1 MAADAFNSIGGY
13 TVGVPPVPVI
23 DASGNITSDTIRTDH
38 LLYSNGAPYVVSA
51 AGSNTQVQF
60 NIAGVFGA
68 SPSFT
73 FDSSVNLLAVTN
85 FTGTGNINLGDVSN
99 ITITGG
105 VNGYVLGTDGLGN
118 LSWVSGGSGGGTS
131 GFSGFSGSAGASGY
145 SGATGPAG
153 TSGYSGATG
162 TNGTSGYS
170 GLNGT
175 DGTSG
180 YSGVNGAS
188 GYSGIPGA
196 SGYSGS
202 SGTSGYSG
210 ITVTPGGS
218 NTQVQFNNIGV
229 FGGNPRLTFNNV
241 TNTLNVAGNLVAN
254 SLQMG
259 SGVYHFCTSTVYF
272 ASTTNMTPDQVLWS
286 VPSTSVSAVD
296 FTIVAND
303 TIGNTR
309 QTSKISSTV
318 LGDQVIFNEYA
329 GLNINGGVGT
339 FNVGYFPG
347 DIVTPPSIQLLVS
360 PDSVN
365 QTTYDMMIVEY
376 AVR

>member
-13 TVGVPPVPVI
+13 TVGIPPVPVI

-38 LLYSNGAPYVVSA
+38 LLYSNGTPYVVSA

-170 GLNGT
+170 GATGT
-175 DGTSG
+175 NGTSG

-218 NTQVQFNNIGV
+218 NTQVQFNNVGV

>member
-1 MAADAFNSIGGY
+1 M
-13 TVGVPPVPVI
+13 
-23 DASGNITSDTIRTDH
+23 
-38 LLYSNGAPYVVSA
+38 
-51 AGSNTQVQF
+51 
-60 NIAGVFGA
+60 
-68 SPSFT
+68 
-73 FDSSVNLLAVTN
+73 
-85 FTGTGNINLGDVSN
+85 
-99 ITITGG
+99 
-105 VNGYVLGTDGLGN
+105 
-118 LSWVSGGSGGGTS
+118 
-131 GFSGFSGSAGASGY
+131 
-145 SGATGPAG
+145 
-153 TSGYSGATG
+153 
-162 TNGTSGYS
+162 
-170 GLNGT
+170 NGT